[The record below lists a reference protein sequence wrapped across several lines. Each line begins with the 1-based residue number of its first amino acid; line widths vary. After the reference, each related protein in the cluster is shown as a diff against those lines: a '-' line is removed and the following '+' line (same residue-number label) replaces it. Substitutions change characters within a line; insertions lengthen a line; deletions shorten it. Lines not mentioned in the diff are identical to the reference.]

1 MARAAAGL
9 SGMSVHHVL
18 LEFLRS
24 EQKTTKSHTPPDW
37 QSVIANPKLSDPLEN
52 QKRLRLL
59 YIPRARFM
67 IEIPPDTTWW
77 EVHSL
82 TENELGELY
91 VSAKHNTEWGGPGN
105 QLGQVAAA
113 IPAIPLDAPPDA
125 WPGRIILWRHNRKGP
140 FSIMEGNHRS
150 LPICRLSHG
159 LRLSLMFMWGFLH
172 AYTIEEIE
180 ALRRRLSAE
189 TERDRTMPSEAIT
202 AHA

>member
-1 MARAAAGL
+1 
-9 SGMSVHHVL
+9 HHVV

-24 EQKTTKSHTPPDW
+24 EQKTTKFPTPPDW
-37 QSVIANPKLSDPLEN
+37 QSVIANPNLSDPLEN

-91 VSAKHNTEWGGPGN
+91 VSAKHNTEWDGPGN

-113 IPAIPLDAPPDA
+113 IPAIPLDAPPA
-125 WPGRIILWRHNRKGP
+125 CQ
-140 FSIMEGNHRS
+140 
-150 LPICRLSHG
+150 CREVLAPTLG
-159 LRLSLMFMWGFLH
+159 V
-172 AYTIEEIE
+172 
-180 ALRRRLSAE
+180 AE
-189 TERDRTMPSEAIT
+189 TSAGATDRDRASRQTRRWRNCRGARRKNRAEART
-202 AHA
+202 AHL